1 MRRNEEKIG
10 SKRGS
15 KSTGERLASLGCRR
29 ENGSGARRKTRPGS
43 STGSTVEKE
52 GIVRSGGGALV
63 RLGSAGAASCG
74 FLSLL
79 AASLGSE
86 EACHNVGRSFDD
98 YNDYNYDD
106 KRYNDSNVIIIRILI
121 MVVVLVIVIM
131 MTP

>member
-106 KRYNDSNVIIIRILI
+106 KRYNDSNVIII
-121 MVVVLVIVIM
+121 
-131 MTP
+131 